1 MFGSAPPAL
10 TSRPPWVGRRVVL
23 GITGGIAAYKSV
35 QVARD
40 LTLLGAEVD
49 VVMTAGAGRFVQPLS
64 FEGVTGRPALTDLF
78 STDGAAQHIRLGYDA
93 DVVCIAPATA
103 DFIARAAQGRAN
115 DLLSTTLLAT
125 RAPVLISPAMN
136 DRMFAHPQT
145 QRNLA
150 HLHEALGYTI
160 VGPISGPLAY
170 GESEGPGRML
180 EPGDIVQE
188 IGRALGADPSFTGR
202 KVLITAGPTREPL
215 DPVRYLGNRSSGRM
229 GFALA
234 EAAWLRGAEVCVVAG
249 PVAVP
254 APYGPEIVSVETALE
269 MHAAVAERIGGTDL
283 NIFAAAVADF
293 RPTEPSEEKLKRA
306 DVGPEFQ
313 VGLTANPD
321 VAAETKSLRRGG
333 AVTVGFALETSDL
346 LENARRKLD
355 DKGFDLIVANDAT
368 DPRAGFEVDTNVATL
383 VWREGD
389 HEALPSMTKHELAER
404 ILQGVVAL
412 LAEGS

>member
-1 MFGSAPPAL
+1 M
-10 TSRPPWVGRRVVL
+10 VL
-23 GITGGIAAYKSV
+23 GVTGGIAAYKSV

-40 LTLLGAEVD
+40 LTRLGAEVD

-93 DVVCIAPATA
+93 DVVCVAPTTA

-115 DLLSTTLLAT
+115 DLLSTTLLAA
-125 RAPVLISPAMN
+125 RAPILISPAMN
-136 DRMFAHPQT
+136 DRMFSHPQT
-145 QRNLA
+145 QRNLT
-150 HLHEALGYTI
+150 HLHEVLGYAI
-160 VGPISGPLAY
+160 VGPGSGPLAF
-170 GESEGPGRML
+170 GEGEGPGRML

-188 IGRALGADPSFTGR
+188 IGRALGTDPSFTGK

-234 EAAWLRGAEVCVVAG
+234 EAAWLRGATVCVVAG

-254 APYGPEIVSVETALE
+254 APHGPEIVSVETALE
-269 MHAAVAERIGGTDL
+269 MHAAVGDRIGESDL
-283 NIFAAAVADF
+283 NIFAAAVSDF
-293 RPTEPSEEKLKRA
+293 RPTDPSEGKLKRA
-306 DVGPEFQ
+306 EVGPDFQ
-313 VGLTANPD
+313 IGLTSNPD
-321 VAAETKSLRRGG
+321 IAAETKSLRRGG

-346 LENARRKLD
+346 VENARRKLD

-368 DPRAGFEVDTNVATL
+368 DPMAGFEVDTNVATL
-383 VWREGD
+383 VWHEGD
-389 HEALPSMTKHELAER
+389 PEALPSMTKHELAER
-404 ILQGVVAL
+404 ILQGVAAL
-412 LAEGS
+412 LEERA